1 MQREP
6 TPSPEGRQVRL
17 SLPITRPRLTYV
29 LLGAIS
35 FVFVAQIVLLQ
46 QNYPDPEPIT
56 PWGAMIFDR
65 ILNYGEYYRLFTS
78 MFIHLN
84 ETHFFSNAL
93 ALYFVGRSVETYFGR
108 GRMAIIYFL
117 GGLSGSLASFMF
129 SRGASAGASGAIFA
143 LIGAELAFL
152 WLNRQLL
159 GAQGRAWFQQT
170 LLIAGLNLFVGLV
183 TAAVPSAVRI
193 DNWGHIGGFFAG
205 LVLAWFI
212 APQYEIKVEGNR
224 TDHFHL
230 VDRTSMVTRW
240 RVPAI
245 YIVGMLAA
253 LIYSVV
259 NLR

>member
-1 MQREP
+1 
-6 TPSPEGRQVRL
+6 
-17 SLPITRPRLTYV
+17 V
-29 LLGAIS
+29 LLGAITL
-35 FVFVAQIVLLQ
+35 VFVAQLVLLQ
-46 QNYPDPEPIT
+46 QNAPAPEPIT

-65 ILNYGEYYRLFTS
+65 ILNYDEYYRLFTS
-78 MFIHLN
+78 MFIHLS

-93 ALYFVGRSVETYFGR
+93 ALYFVGRAVETYFGR

-117 GGLSGSLASFMF
+117 GGISGSLASFMF

-159 GAQGRAWFQQT
+159 GLQGRVWFQQT
-170 LLIAGLNLFVGLV
+170 LMIAGLNLFIGFVS
-183 TAAVPSAVRI
+183 AAVPAAVRI
-193 DNWGHIGGFFAG
+193 DNWGHIGGLFAG

-212 APQYEIKVEGNR
+212 APQYEIRAEQKGTEQFKV
-224 TDHFHL
+224 
-230 VDRTSMVTRW
+230 VDRTSMIARW

-245 YIVGMLAA
+245 YMAGMLAA
-253 LIYSVV
+253 LIYSVI